1 MSAVLK
7 SDTNFIPCFL
17 RLDVRK
23 HTTFPPVTGIYE
35 NTIGGVHMMTVNNQ
49 NLRDILRA
57 QILTLTDHQ
66 AEYVLYRLSLLMEE
80 FAAGSPV
87 VSQR

>member
-1 MSAVLK
+1 
-7 SDTNFIPCFL
+7 
-17 RLDVRK
+17 
-23 HTTFPPVTGIYE
+23 
-35 NTIGGVHMMTVNNQ
+35 MMTDPNT
-49 NLRDILRA
+49 LKDELKA
-57 QILTLTDHQ
+57 QILTLTDRQ

>member
-1 MSAVLK
+1 
-7 SDTNFIPCFL
+7 
-17 RLDVRK
+17 
-23 HTTFPPVTGIYE
+23 
-35 NTIGGVHMMTVNNQ
+35 MMTVNNQ

-80 FAAGSPV
+80 FAASSPV
-87 VSQR
+87 VSER

>member
-1 MSAVLK
+1 
-7 SDTNFIPCFL
+7 
-17 RLDVRK
+17 
-23 HTTFPPVTGIYE
+23 
-35 NTIGGVHMMTVNNQ
+35 MMTD
-49 NLRDILRA
+49 LTTLKDELKA
-57 QILTLTDHQ
+57 QILTLTDRQ

>member
-1 MSAVLK
+1 
-7 SDTNFIPCFL
+7 
-17 RLDVRK
+17 
-23 HTTFPPVTGIYE
+23 
-35 NTIGGVHMMTVNNQ
+35 MMKTDSRA
-49 NLRDILRA
+49 LRDKFRA
-57 QILTLTDHQ
+57 QILTLTDRQ

>member
-1 MSAVLK
+1 
-7 SDTNFIPCFL
+7 
-17 RLDVRK
+17 
-23 HTTFPPVTGIYE
+23 
-35 NTIGGVHMMTVNNQ
+35 MMTNPNT
-49 NLRDILRA
+49 LKDELKA

>member
-1 MSAVLK
+1 M
-7 SDTNFIPCFL
+7 DEMI
-17 RLDVRK
+17 
-23 HTTFPPVTGIYE
+23 
-35 NTIGGVHMMTVNNQ
+35 IGGMHMMINPNT
-49 NLRDILRA
+49 LKDELRA
-57 QILTLTDHQ
+57 KILNLTDRQ

>member
-1 MSAVLK
+1 
-7 SDTNFIPCFL
+7 
-17 RLDVRK
+17 
-23 HTTFPPVTGIYE
+23 
-35 NTIGGVHMMTVNNQ
+35 MMTVNNQ

-80 FAAGSPV
+80 FAAGRPV
-87 VSQR
+87 VS